1 VSKRKTISIS
11 DNMHLYEELSD
22 GSIYIELEDVGDCT
36 FELWT
41 NEQGTISRAVVK
53 ISKEDLEKIVD
64 DYRSREN

>member
-1 VSKRKTISIS
+1 MSKRKTISIS

-41 NEQGTISRAVVK
+41 NEDGTTSRALVK
-53 ISKEDLEKIVD
+53 ICKEDLEKIVD
-64 DYRSREN
+64 DYQSREN